1 MGHVYRELP
10 EVDLS
15 GDIFTS
21 KVPLGPEGLL
31 HGRLDNGLTYY
42 VRQCSKPKARAALAL
57 AVKVGSLVE
66 EEPERGVA
74 HILEHLAFNA
84 TQRYSNHDIVAFL
97 ESIGASFGACQN
109 AYTSADETVY
119 TLMVPTAAE
128 NGDNAALLEE
138 SIAVLSEFAARIR
151 CAPEDL
157 AKERGAVMEE
167 LRMCNDS
174 GGRLAAAHW
183 KLLLQGCRYENRLPI
198 GLESVIKRV
207 PAEAIAAFYRRWY
220 LPHRMAV
227 VAVGDF
233 PDCAAVLSLI
243 TKHLGP
249 AFEAAAAAGLLAL
262 QGGPE
267 VPRVLPDSWQH
278 SEPRFCVFADRE
290 AQDSGLYLSWKVP
303 SRPTATP
310 AQYLEVMKDVLFQA
324 CLNGRLYRLSR
335 ARDPPFF
342 SASLADESACAAV
355 DMFVLGVVCEEKQTL
370 RALEA
375 VLVELARVRLHG
387 FSQREFSNAVKSMQA
402 DIETTYLEADQGYC
416 TDIRDEYVRHF
427 LGEEFVSGQQY
438 EARLNKTLLPLISVE
453 DINARAATLTH
464 RHSAVFKSVEHKKW
478 HSEAALRKVVEA
490 VAADEAGGAI
500 GPWEEPDMP
509 DSIMKQIPQVPE
521 EWYTC
526 CGLEPPD
533 PSLPIYPSMLLDA
546 ESAAAVADSLAGS
559 FKSCSS
565 CSAQHGGS
573 SGIGEPAAAAA
584 AAAAVEEVLE
594 ELTAAVESSSDQQQE
609 TQQEQ
614 QQPQAAEQQIQAVP
628 RQPGGMLYPGVV
640 SERLYPQLQLRELTL
655 ANGMRLAI
663 KETDFL
669 ADEVL
674 VTAVAVGGLSEVPR
688 PSFYTASMSGVV
700 GSQLGQF
707 GHKPEVLGEL
717 LAGRR
722 LSLSPSEGAYARSV
736 KGSASPHDLE
746 VVGQLLHSLMT
757 YEMQLEPG
765 EMDSVMLQVRQGIEA
780 QLRSPLHAYHSR
792 VRQVNYDACYFFD
805 PITLEELDKVDLE
818 ASCSHHRYTFSNPAE
833 FTVVFTGNVKFTALL
848 PVITTYLATIPA
860 APGRGGPR
868 DCRTLT
874 PLPFKF
880 PEQPVV
886 EDVEVDM
893 VSPLTQS
900 QITLPVGLERAV
912 AREQLWWLSAACRL
926 LETRLLQKLRF
937 EFGDVYTVSVASFFG
952 CEAPSSTGAK
962 LWGDVSIAFTCD
974 PANKERLV
982 ELALTTLERL
992 QEEGPTQAE
1001 VDTLLN
1007 VERFDWENLQQ
1018 ENSFWHDV
1026 VVNGYQS
1033 RKYAEGGD
1041 LDAVWARIRDS
1052 RDEVMAE
1059 MTPQTLQAMLCRLFP
1074 HPCRSRY
1081 TAITM
1086 MPRPPGLIGLLAFRW
1101 ATASSSTQI
1110 AVAAAGVGVLVA
1122 AAAAAVVVARRRAA
1136 Q

>member
-198 GLESVIKRV
+198 GLESVIKGV
-207 PAEAIAAFYRRWY
+207 PADAIAAFYRRWY

-262 QGGPE
+262 QWGPE

-438 EARLNKTLLPLISVE
+438 EARLNKTLLPLITVE

-478 HSEAALRKVVEA
+478 HSEAALRKVVEG
-490 VAADEAGGAI
+490 VAAAEAGGRI
-500 GPWEEPDMP
+500 GPWEEPEMP

-533 PSLPIYPSMLLDA
+533 PSLPLYPSMLLDA
-546 ESAAAVADSLAGS
+546 ESAAAAADSLA
-559 FKSCSS
+559 
-565 CSAQHGGS
+565 
-573 SGIGEPAAAAA
+573 
-584 AAAAVEEVLE
+584 
-594 ELTAAVESSSDQQQE
+594 
-609 TQQEQ
+609 
-614 QQPQAAEQQIQAVP
+614 
-628 RQPGGMLYPGVV
+628 GVV
-640 SERLYPQLQLRELTL
+640 SERLYPQLQLRELML

-805 PITLEELDKVDLE
+805 PITLQELDKVDLE
-818 ASCSHHRYTFSNPAE
+818 ASCSHHRSSFSNPAE

-868 DCRTLT
+868 DCRTLR

-952 CEAPSSTGAK
+952 CEAPSSTRAK

-1086 MPRPPGLIGLLAFRW
+1086 MPRPPGLLGRLAFRW